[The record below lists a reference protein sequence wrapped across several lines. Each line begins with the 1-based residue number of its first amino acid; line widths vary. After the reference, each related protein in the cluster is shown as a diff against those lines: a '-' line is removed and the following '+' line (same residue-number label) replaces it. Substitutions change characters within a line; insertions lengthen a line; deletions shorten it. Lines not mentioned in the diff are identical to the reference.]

1 MNLPKLEVLPPTAE
15 DKARNQVTIRWTEH
29 TPFPRISTNAL
40 DRPRF
45 DIRADAKK
53 MLEQLANTLDKVARN
68 GAWITWRRQV
78 GVLPVDVNKT
88 RQAFYAGWDAHRTR
102 TKKPKETP

>member
-15 DKARNQVTIRWTEH
+15 DKARNQVTMRWTE
-29 TPFPRISTNAL
+29 PA
-40 DRPRF
+40 PRF
-45 DIRADAKK
+45 DIRADVSKF
-53 MLEQLANTLDKVARN
+53 LEQLANSIDKLARN

-88 RQAFYAGWDAHRTR
+88 RAAFYAGWDAHRTR
-102 TKKPKETP
+102 TKETP